1 MTNPA
6 KIFISSANEPA
17 LREIRKELKS
27 SLTEAGHRVLI
38 FEDGDFAPWDKDTL
52 QTCVDKVKECQIFIL
67 LIGEKCGTYLTDLET
82 TPTYIEF
89 HTAVEEG
96 LYIIPYVQCDVKN
109 KYLWYVQ
116 SEIKR
121 KIEIYERDKGRRP
134 DKLSGIVGEVIDNH
148 TEKENLNGIDT
159 FIWEFISD
167 VEYKCGW
174 LYSLD
179 YEKKDEFYEEVKC
192 YLSTQLA
199 TSIQFV
205 PLKDEIISNAKYV
218 EEYQKF
224 QNYTSNMLSL
234 LHEGIITEWERVLA
248 LIVRELRG
256 GKIVDQRGYL
266 SRTLNE
272 YENCNAASMYKC
284 EGTKMVLLTYQGAIT
299 PPEEY
304 MLDDKGSFVVN
315 TYTKDA
321 QSIYYNMEKQMLY
334 FTIKAGKY
342 VLCFHF
348 PLKKRWTN
356 EQVSA
361 FHNEYREAIIESSSA
376 VFVEFAIRLLGGIID
391 EPQE

>member
-17 LREIRKELKS
+17 LREIRKELKA
-27 SLTEAGHRVLI
+27 SLTNAGHRVLI

-52 QTCVDKVKECQIFIL
+52 QTCIDKVKECQIFIL
-67 LIGEKCGTYLTDLET
+67 LIGEKSGTYLNNLKT

-109 KYLWYVQ
+109 NYLWYMQ
-116 SEIKR
+116 SEIKQ
-121 KIEIYERDKGRRP
+121 KIEIYERENGRRP
-134 DKLSGIVGEVIDNH
+134 NELSEIVGEIIESH
-148 TEKENLNGIDT
+148 TEKEKLNGIDS
-159 FIWEFISD
+159 FVWEFISD

-179 YEKKDEFYEEVKC
+179 YKNKDEFYEEVKH

-199 TSIQFV
+199 IGIKFV
-205 PLKDEIISNAKYV
+205 PLKEEIISNAGYV

-224 QNYTSNMLSL
+224 QRYTNNLLSL
-234 LHEGIITEWERVLA
+234 LDGGIVKDWERFLA
-248 LIVRELRG
+248 FIVRELRG
-256 GKIVDQRGYL
+256 GKIVDQKGYL

-284 EGTKMVLLTYQGAIT
+284 EGSQMHLITYQGAIT

-304 MLDDKGSFVVN
+304 PLDDKESFVVD
-315 TYTKDA
+315 TYIKDA
-321 QSIYYNMEKQMLY
+321 QSIYYSMEKQLLY
-334 FTIKAGKY
+334 FAIKAGKF

-356 EQVSA
+356 DQVSA

-391 EPQE
+391 EG